1 MDKRDLDFAE
11 QASIDVFDDAGFWVG
26 KKVSWE
32 KLISLIRADERE
44 KFMSEPL
51 TKAMRDKYEAD
62 IRADEREA
70 CAKVCDEMEEK
81 AEEHGTECCKWP
93 TPSDCAFAIRARGN
107 T

>member
-44 KFMSEPL
+44 
-51 TKAMRDKYEAD
+51 
-62 IRADEREA
+62 A
-70 CAKVCDEMEEK
+70 CAKVCDAHKAKENLF
-81 AEEHGTECCKWP
+81 AEERYAAHWLAE
-93 TPSDCAFAIRARGN
+93 AIRARGDN
-107 T
+107 V